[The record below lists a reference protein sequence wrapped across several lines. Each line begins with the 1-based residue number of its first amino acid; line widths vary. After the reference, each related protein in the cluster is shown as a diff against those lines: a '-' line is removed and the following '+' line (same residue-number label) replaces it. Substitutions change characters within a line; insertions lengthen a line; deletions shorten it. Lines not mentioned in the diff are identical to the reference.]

1 MYEYSRDHSYLL
13 QMYRVPHLQEQYE
26 MPRQLHLTRAQA
38 DAIEARADKGDA
50 DLHLK
55 LDASVKLPAALVTKL
70 ESAADAIDQKLH
82 TFVEAHVVADP
93 ALQQLYCQ
101 LNLAH
106 LKDCF
111 WVNIKW
117 LSFTSFYLKIN
128 KCLTSIFYISIF
140 IFNPKN
146 VVYLKLIFID

>member
-1 MYEYSRDHSYLL
+1 MGSHSYLQNMYDRTSAAHAGEPSYL
-13 QMYRVPHLQEQYE
+13 QLYSVPHLQQQYSVPHLQQMYRVPHLQEQYA
-26 MPRQLHLTRAQA
+26 MHLTRAQA

-55 LDASVKLPAALVTKL
+55 LDASSKLPAALVTKL

-93 ALQQLYCQ
+93 ALQQMYCSYTNQ
-101 LNLAH
+101 AG
-106 LKDCF
+106 CY

-117 LSFTSFYLKIN
+117 
-128 KCLTSIFYISIF
+128 
-140 IFNPKN
+140 
-146 VVYLKLIFID
+146 